1 MYLFTGTAQRAT
13 VSTTSN
19 TAVKFLMAGT
29 HVSHTVLNK
38 QQPSN
43 LITTST
49 SKHKYSSGKVSLYTN
64 IYIYINKT
72 KQMYLKHK

>member
-64 IYIYINKT
+64 IYIYI
-72 KQMYLKHK
+72 